1 MGINHL
7 YAVTVACALR
17 QTRSCRYTFE
27 HTQAR
32 NRTPAVSVRSALVS
46 GETCKRTVELAQMVC
61 FSKRGNYMLAVSA
74 ADALIRE
81 EVTCKYTFKRTQ
93 ERNHINAVSAAGA
106 LAVAA
111 ACRFTFERIQ
121 KRFNIHAISAA
132 RALVIGKA
140 SKYNTLTRMRNHLN
154 AVIAARA

>member
-1 MGINHL
+1 MGINHS

-74 ADALIRE
+74 ADVLIRG
-81 EVTCKYTFKRTQ
+81 VTCKYSFKRTQ

-106 LAVAA
+106 LAVQQRESSPSNAY
-111 ACRFTFERIQ
+111 
-121 KRFNIHAISAA
+121 KRDSISMQSVQQG
-132 RALVIGKA
+132 L
-140 SKYNTLTRMRNHLN
+140 
-154 AVIAARA
+154 